1 MNYFTKVLKY
11 GLDYTYYGVLN
22 IVFNILYAIF
32 SALAFVSFIPMLDV
46 LFKQTKG
53 VYIKPEYFGISNIRE
68 YLEDYF
74 NYYISRQLE
83 TDISSTLILV
93 VGIVIFFFLM
103 KNLFNY
109 LALYNITFVKNGL
122 LKNLRGKL
130 YSKVVSMPISYF
142 LNKKKGDLMSRITAD
157 ILEIQTS
164 YLSILELMVREPLT
178 ILFTLI
184 VMFTISPELTLFV
197 ILFIPISGFIISIIG
212 KKLRKDSKEVQQQQ
226 SNFLSMIDE
235 TISGQK
241 VIKSFLSESF
251 FNQKFDSINEML
263 YKFSNKVINRKN
275 LAGPFS
281 EFMGILVIGVL
292 LWFGGKMVLIN
303 ETISGTTF
311 IVFMGLAYN
320 ILTPAKNLSKSFY
333 SIKKGNAAAERVFE
347 IIEFKP
353 ENDSN
358 RDQLLETFIDKIE
371 FKNVDFSFG
380 QTKILDKI
388 SFTIKKGESVALVGS
403 SGSGKTTIANLLNG
417 FYNSDS
423 GSISI
428 DGMEISSITRES
440 LYKKISIVTQESI
453 LFNDT
458 IMNNIRIGDLDS
470 IDGDIINAAKEA
482 NAHEFI
488 LEQNEKYDTNIGDYG
503 GKLSGGQ
510 KQRITIARAMLKSPS
525 ILILDEAT
533 SSLDSESEKHVQS
546 AIENLMNQRTVF
558 VIAHRLSTVHNASKI
573 LVLDNGKIV
582 QEGKHEELVN
592 IDGLYKQLHKMQFRT

>member
-46 LFKQTKG
+46 LFKQTKD
-53 VYIKPEYFGISNIRE
+53 VYIEPEYSGISNIRE

-130 YSKVVSMPISYF
+130 YSKVISMPISYF

-347 IIEFKP
+347 IIEFKLD
-353 ENDSN
+353 NDSN
-358 RDQLLETFIDKIE
+358 RDQLLETFKDKIE
-371 FKNVDFSFG
+371 FKNVDFSYG
-380 QTKILDKI
+380 QSKILDKI
-388 SFTIKKGESVALVGS
+388 SFTIKKGQSVALVGS

-533 SSLDSESEKHVQS
+533 SSLDSESEKKIQD
-546 AIENLMNQRTVF
+546 AIDKLMLDKTSLI
-558 VIAHRLSTVHNASKI
+558 IAHKFSTIKKCDKI
-573 LVLDNGKIV
+573 ILIDKGRIV
-582 QEGKHEELVN
+582 AEGTHDELIN
-592 IDGLYKQLHKMQFRT
+592 SNSSYKNMNELQM

>member
-46 LFKQTKG
+46 LFKQTKE
-53 VYIKPEYFGISNIRE
+53 VYIEPEYSGISNIRE

-130 YSKVVSMPISYF
+130 YSKVISMPISYF

-358 RDQLLETFIDKIE
+358 RDQLLETFKDKIE
-371 FKNVDFSFG
+371 FKNVDFSYG
-380 QTKILDKI
+380 QSKILDKI
-388 SFTIKKGESVALVGS
+388 SFTIKKGQSVALVGS

-428 DGMEISSITRES
+428 DGMQISSITRES

-488 LEQNEKYDTNIGDYG
+488 LEQSEKYDTNIGDYG

-510 KQRITIARAMLKSPS
+510 KQRLTIARAMLKSPS

-533 SSLDSESEKHVQS
+533 SSLDSESEKKIQD
-546 AIENLMNQRTVF
+546 AIDKLMLDKTSLI
-558 VIAHRLSTVHNASKI
+558 IAHKFSTIKKCDKI
-573 LVLDNGKIV
+573 ILIDKGRIV
-582 QEGKHEELVN
+582 AEGTHDELIN
-592 IDGLYKQLHKMQFRT
+592 SNSSYKNMNELQM

>member
-1 MNYFTKVLKY
+1 MSYFTRVLKY
-11 GLDYTYYGVLN
+11 GIEYYNYGVLN
-22 IVFNILYAIF
+22 ILFNILYAIF

-46 LFKQTKG
+46 LFKQTKT
-53 VYIKPEYFGISNIRE
+53 VYTEPEYGGFNNILE
-68 YLEDYF
+68 YTENYF
-74 NYYISRQLE
+74 NYYLSNQLE

-122 LKNLRGKL
+122 LKNLRENL
-130 YSKVVSMPISYF
+130 YSKVLNMPISYF

-178 ILFTLI
+178 IIFTLI
-184 VMFTISPELTLFV
+184 VMFTISPQLTLFV
-197 ILFIPISGFIISIIG
+197 TLFIPISGFIISIIG

-226 SNFLSMIDE
+226 SNFLSIIDE

-241 VIKSFLSESF
+241 VIKSFLSENF
-251 FNQKFDSINEML
+251 FHNKFKSINNLL
-263 YKFSNKVINRKN
+263 YRFSNKVINRKN

-292 LWFGGKMVLIN
+292 LWFGGKMVLIS

-347 IIEFKP
+347 IIEYNKNKYDENRTLDFKKFKK
-353 ENDSN
+353 NI
-358 RDQLLETFIDKIE
+358 TFNNVE
-371 FKNVDFSFG
+371 FSYGEV
-380 QTKILDKI
+380 KILDKI
-388 SFTIKKGESVALVGS
+388 SFTINKGESVALVGS

-417 FYNSDS
+417 FFGPTS
-423 GSISI
+423 GNILIDDISISN
-428 DGMEISSITRES
+428 ITKES
-440 LYKKISIVTQESI
+440 LYRNISIVTQESI

-458 IMNNIRIGDLDS
+458 ILNNIRIGNLEAS
-470 IDGDIINAAKEA
+470 KEDIIEASKEA

-488 LEQNEKYDTNIGDYG
+488 QEQLNSYDTTIGDFG
-503 GKLSGGQ
+503 NNLSGGQ
-510 KQRITIARAMLKSPS
+510 KQRLTIARAMLKSPS

-533 SSLDSESEKHVQS
+533 SSLDSESEKKIQN
-546 AIENLMNQRTVF
+546 AIDKLMHGKTSLI
-558 VIAHRLSTVHNASKI
+558 IAHKFSTIKKCDKI
-573 LVLDNGKIV
+573 ILIDKGRIIAQGTH
-582 QEGKHEELVN
+582 QELINSNSSYKNMNELQ
-592 IDGLYKQLHKMQFRT
+592 I

>member
-1 MNYFTKVLKY
+1 MSYFTRVLKY
-11 GLDYTYYGVLN
+11 GIEYYYYGVLN
-22 IVFNILYAIF
+22 ILFNILYAIF

-46 LFKQTKG
+46 LFKQTKT
-53 VYIKPEYFGISNIRE
+53 VYTEPKYVGFSNILE
-68 YLEDYF
+68 YTEDYF
-74 NYYISRQLE
+74 NYYLSNQLE

-122 LKNLRGKL
+122 LKNLRENL
-130 YSKVVSMPISYF
+130 YSKVLNMPISYF

-178 ILFTLI
+178 IIFTLI
-184 VMFTISPELTLFV
+184 VMFTISPQLTLFV
-197 ILFIPISGFIISIIG
+197 TLFIPISGFIISIIG

-226 SNFLSMIDE
+226 SNFLSIIDE

-241 VIKSFLSESF
+241 VIKSFLSENF
-251 FNQKFDSINEML
+251 FHNKFKSINNLL
-263 YKFSNKVINRKN
+263 YRFSNKVINRKN

-347 IIEFKP
+347 IIEYNKNKYDENRTLDFKKFKK
-353 ENDSN
+353 NI
-358 RDQLLETFIDKIE
+358 TFN
-371 FKNVDFSFG
+371 NVEFSFG
-380 QTKILDKI
+380 EVKILDKI
-388 SFTIKKGESVALVGS
+388 SFTINKGESVALVGS

-417 FYNSDS
+417 FFGPTS
-423 GSISI
+423 GNILIDDISISN
-428 DGMEISSITRES
+428 ITKES
-440 LYKKISIVTQESI
+440 LYRNISIVTQESI

-458 IMNNIRIGDLDS
+458 ILNNIRIGNLEAS
-470 IDGDIINAAKEA
+470 KEDIIEASKEA

-488 LEQNEKYDTNIGDYG
+488 QEQLNSYDTTIGDYG
-503 GKLSGGQ
+503 NNLSGGQ
-510 KQRITIARAMLKSPS
+510 KQRLTIARAMLKSPS

-533 SSLDSESEKHVQS
+533 SSLDSESEKKIQN
-546 AIENLMNQRTVF
+546 AIDKLMHGKTSLI
-558 VIAHRLSTVHNASKI
+558 IAHKFSTIKKCDKI
-573 LVLDNGKIV
+573 ILIDKGRIIAQGTH
-582 QEGKHEELVN
+582 QELINSNSSYKNMNELQ
-592 IDGLYKQLHKMQFRT
+592 I

>member
-11 GLDYTYYGVLN
+11 GLGYTYYGVLN
-22 IVFNILYAIF
+22 IIFNILYAIF

-46 LFKQTKG
+46 LFKQTKD
-53 VYIKPEYFGISNIRE
+53 VYNEPEYSGISNIRE

-130 YSKVVSMPISYF
+130 YSKVISMPISYF

-184 VMFTISPELTLFV
+184 VVLTIRPKLTLFV

-241 VIKSFLSESF
+241 VIKSFLSESY
-251 FNQKFDSINEML
+251 FNQKFNSINEML
-263 YKFSNKVINRKN
+263 YKYSNRVINRKN

-353 ENDSN
+353 DNDSK
-358 RDQLLETFIDKIE
+358 RDQLLKTFKDKIE
-371 FKNVDFSFG
+371 FKNVDFSYG
-380 QTKILDKI
+380 QSKILDKI
-388 SFTIKKGESVALVGS
+388 SFTIKKGQSVALVGS

-440 LYKKISIVTQESI
+440 LYKNISIVTQESI

-470 IDGDIINAAKEA
+470 VDEDIVNAAKEA

-488 LEQNEKYDTNIGDYG
+488 LEQSEKYDTNIGDYG

-510 KQRITIARAMLKSPS
+510 KQRVTIARAMLKSPS

-533 SSLDSESEKHVQS
+533 SSLDSESEKKIQD
-546 AIENLMNQRTVF
+546 AIDKLMVDKTSLI
-558 VIAHRLSTVHNASKI
+558 IAHKFSTIKKCDKI
-573 LVLDNGKIV
+573 ILIDKGRILA
-582 QEGKHEELVN
+582 EGTHDELIN
-592 IDGLYKQLHKMQFRT
+592 SNSSYKNMNELQM

>member
-46 LFKQTKG
+46 LFKQTKE
-53 VYIKPEYFGISNIRE
+53 VYIEPEYSGISNIRE

-130 YSKVVSMPISYF
+130 YSKVISMPISYF

-347 IIEFKP
+347 IIEFKT
-353 ENDSN
+353 ESDSN
-358 RDQLLETFIDKIE
+358 RDQLLETFKDKIE
-371 FKNVDFSFG
+371 FKNVDFSYG
-380 QTKILDKI
+380 QSKILDKI
-388 SFTIKKGESVALVGS
+388 SFTIKKGQSVALVGS

-440 LYKKISIVTQESI
+440 LYKNISIVTQESI

-488 LEQNEKYDTNIGDYG
+488 LEQSEKYDTNIGDYG

-510 KQRITIARAMLKSPS
+510 KQRLTIARAMLKSPS

-533 SSLDSESEKHVQS
+533 SSLDSESEKKIQD
-546 AIENLMNQRTVF
+546 AIDKLMLDKTSLI
-558 VIAHRLSTVHNASKI
+558 IAHKFSTIKKCDKI
-573 LVLDNGKIV
+573 ILIDKGRIV
-582 QEGKHEELVN
+582 AEGTHDELIN
-592 IDGLYKQLHKMQFRT
+592 SNSSYKNMNELQM

>member
-1 MNYFTKVLKY
+1 MSYFTRVLKY
-11 GLDYTYYGVLN
+11 GIEYYNYGVLN
-22 IVFNILYAIF
+22 IFFNILYAIF

-46 LFKQTKG
+46 LFKQTKT
-53 VYIKPEYFGISNIRE
+53 VYTEPKYVGFSNILE
-68 YLEDYF
+68 YTEDYF
-74 NYYISRQLE
+74 NYYLSNQLE

-122 LKNLRGKL
+122 LKNLRENL
-130 YSKVVSMPISYF
+130 YSKVLNMPISYF

-178 ILFTLI
+178 IIFTLI
-184 VMFTISPELTLFV
+184 VMFTISPQLTLFV
-197 ILFIPISGFIISIIG
+197 TLFIPISGFIISIIG

-226 SNFLSMIDE
+226 SNFLSIIDE

-241 VIKSFLSESF
+241 VIKSFLSENF
-251 FNQKFDSINEML
+251 FNNKFKSINDLL
-263 YKFSNKVINRKN
+263 YRFSNKVINRKN

-347 IIEFKP
+347 IIEYNKNKYDENRTLDFKKFKK
-353 ENDSN
+353 NI
-358 RDQLLETFIDKIE
+358 TFNNVE
-371 FKNVDFSFG
+371 FSYGEV
-380 QTKILDKI
+380 KILDKI
-388 SFTIKKGESVALVGS
+388 SFTINKGESVALVGS

-417 FYNSDS
+417 FFGPSS
-423 GSISI
+423 GNILIDDISISN
-428 DGMEISSITRES
+428 ITKES
-440 LYKKISIVTQESI
+440 LYRNISIVTQESI

-458 IMNNIRIGDLDS
+458 ILNNIRIGNLEAS
-470 IDGDIINAAKEA
+470 KEDIIEASKEA

-488 LEQNEKYDTNIGDYG
+488 QEQLNSYNTTIGDYG
-503 GKLSGGQ
+503 NNLSGGQ
-510 KQRITIARAMLKSPS
+510 KQRLTIARAMLKSPS

-533 SSLDSESEKHVQS
+533 SSLDSESEKKIQN
-546 AIENLMNQRTVF
+546 AIDKLMHGKTSLI
-558 VIAHRLSTVHNASKI
+558 IAHKFSTIKKCDKI
-573 LVLDNGKIV
+573 ILIDKGRIIAQGTH
-582 QEGKHEELVN
+582 QELINSNSSYKNMNELQ
-592 IDGLYKQLHKMQFRT
+592 I

>member
-46 LFKQTKG
+46 LFKQTKE
-53 VYIKPEYFGISNIRE
+53 VYIEPEYSGISNVRE

-130 YSKVVSMPISYF
+130 YSKVISMPISYF

-347 IIEFKP
+347 IIEFKT

-358 RDQLLETFIDKIE
+358 RDQLLETFKDKIE
-371 FKNVDFSFG
+371 FKNVDFSYG
-380 QTKILDKI
+380 QSKILDKI
-388 SFTIKKGESVALVGS
+388 SFTIKKGQSVALVGS

-428 DGMEISSITRES
+428 DGMQISSITRES

-533 SSLDSESEKHVQS
+533 SSLDSESEKKIQD
-546 AIENLMNQRTVF
+546 AIDKLMLDKTSLI
-558 VIAHRLSTVHNASKI
+558 IAHKFSTIRKCDKI
-573 LVLDNGKIV
+573 ILIDKGRIV
-582 QEGKHEELVN
+582 AEGTHDELIN
-592 IDGLYKQLHKMQFRT
+592 SNSSYKNMNELQM

>member
-46 LFKQTKG
+46 LFKQTKD
-53 VYIKPEYFGISNIRE
+53 VYIEPEYSGISNIRE
-68 YLEDYF
+68 YFEDYF

-130 YSKVVSMPISYF
+130 YSKVISMPISYF

-347 IIEFKP
+347 IIEFKLD
-353 ENDSN
+353 NDSN
-358 RDQLLETFIDKIE
+358 RDQLLETFKDKIE
-371 FKNVDFSFG
+371 FKNVDFSYG
-380 QTKILDKI
+380 QSKILDKI
-388 SFTIKKGESVALVGS
+388 SFTIKKGQSVALVGS
-403 SGSGKTTIANLLNG
+403 SGSGKTTIANLING
-417 FYNSDS
+417 FYNSNS

-440 LYKKISIVTQESI
+440 LYKNISIVTQESI

-458 IMNNIRIGDLDS
+458 IINNIRIGDLDS
-470 IDGDIINAAKEA
+470 IDEDIVNAAKEA

-488 LEQNEKYDTNIGDYG
+488 LEQSEKYDTNIGDYG

-510 KQRITIARAMLKSPS
+510 KQRLTIARAMLKSPS

-533 SSLDSESEKHVQS
+533 SSLDSESEKKIQD
-546 AIENLMNQRTVF
+546 AIDKLMVDKTSLI
-558 VIAHRLSTVHNASKI
+558 IAHKFSTIKKCDKI
-573 LVLDNGKIV
+573 ILIDKGSIV
-582 QEGKHEELVN
+582 AEGTHDELIN
-592 IDGLYKQLHKMQFRT
+592 SNSSYKNMNELQM

>member
-46 LFKQTKG
+46 LFKQTKE
-53 VYIKPEYFGISNIRE
+53 VYIEPEYSGISNIRE
-68 YLEDYF
+68 YLENYF

-130 YSKVVSMPISYF
+130 YSKVISMPISYF

-251 FNQKFDSINEML
+251 FNQKFDSVNEML

-353 ENDSN
+353 ENDLN
-358 RDQLLETFIDKIE
+358 RDQLLEKFKDKIE

-380 QTKILDKI
+380 QSKILDKI
-388 SFTIKKGESVALVGS
+388 SFTIKKGQSVALVGS

-440 LYKKISIVTQESI
+440 LYKNISIVTQESI

-470 IDGDIINAAKEA
+470 TDEDIVNAAKEA

-488 LEQNEKYDTNIGDYG
+488 LEQSEKYDTNIGDYG

-510 KQRITIARAMLKSPS
+510 KQRLTIARAMLKSPT

-533 SSLDSESEKHVQS
+533 SSLDSESEKKIQD
-546 AIENLMNQRTVF
+546 AIDKLMVDKTSLI
-558 VIAHRLSTVHNASKI
+558 IAHKFSTIKKCDKI
-573 LVLDNGKIV
+573 ILIDKGRILA
-582 QEGKHEELVN
+582 EGTHDELIN
-592 IDGLYKQLHKMQFRT
+592 SNSSYKNMNELQM

>member
-46 LFKQTKG
+46 LFKQTKE
-53 VYIKPEYFGISNIRE
+53 VYIEPEYSGISNIRE

-130 YSKVVSMPISYF
+130 YSKVISMPISYF

-197 ILFIPISGFIISIIG
+197 MLFIPISGFIISIIG

-353 ENDSN
+353 DNDSN
-358 RDQLLETFIDKIE
+358 RDQLLETFKDKIE
-371 FKNVDFSFG
+371 FKNVDFSYG
-380 QTKILDKI
+380 QSKILDKI
-388 SFTIKKGESVALVGS
+388 SFTIKKGQSVALVGS

-488 LEQNEKYDTNIGDYG
+488 LEQSEKYDTNIGDYG

-510 KQRITIARAMLKSPS
+510 KQRLTIARAMLKSPS

-533 SSLDSESEKHVQS
+533 SSLDSESEKKIQD
-546 AIENLMNQRTVF
+546 AIDKLMLDKTSLI
-558 VIAHRLSTVHNASKI
+558 IAHKFSTIKKCDKI
-573 LVLDNGKIV
+573 ILIDKGRIV
-582 QEGKHEELVN
+582 AEGTHDELIN
-592 IDGLYKQLHKMQFRT
+592 SNSSYKNMNELQM

>member
-1 MNYFTKVLKY
+1 MNYFTRVLKY

-22 IVFNILYAIF
+22 IIFNILYAIF

-46 LFKQTKG
+46 LFKQTKD
-53 VYIKPEYFGISNIRE
+53 VYNEPEYSGISNIRE

-130 YSKVVSMPISYF
+130 YSRVISMPISYF

-241 VIKSFLSESF
+241 VIKSFLSESY
-251 FNQKFDSINEML
+251 FNQKFNSINEML

-347 IIEFKP
+347 IIEFQP
-353 ENDSN
+353 DNDSN
-358 RDQLLETFIDKIE
+358 RDQLLETFNDKIE
-371 FKNVDFSFG
+371 FKNVDFSYG

-388 SFTIKKGESVALVGS
+388 SFSIKKGESVALVGS

-417 FYNSDS
+417 FYNPNS

-428 DGMEISSITRES
+428 DGMEISSITRDS
-440 LYKKISIVTQESI
+440 LYKNISIVTQESI

-470 IDGDIINAAKEA
+470 IDEDIVNAAKEA

-488 LEQNEKYDTNIGDYG
+488 IQQIEKYDTNIGDYG

-510 KQRITIARAMLKSPS
+510 KQRLTIARAMLKSPS

-533 SSLDSESEKHVQS
+533 SSLDSESEKKIQD
-546 AIENLMNQRTVF
+546 AIDKLMLDKTSLI
-558 VIAHRLSTVHNASKI
+558 IAHKFSTIKKCDKI
-573 LVLDNGKIV
+573 ILIDKGRIV
-582 QEGKHEELVN
+582 AEGTHDELIN
-592 IDGLYKQLHKMQFRT
+592 SNSSYKNMNELQM

>member
-46 LFKQTKG
+46 LFKQTKE
-53 VYIKPEYFGISNIRE
+53 VYIEPEYSGISNVRE

-130 YSKVVSMPISYF
+130 YSKVISMPISYF

-347 IIEFKP
+347 IIEFKT

-358 RDQLLETFIDKIE
+358 RDQLLETFKDKIE
-371 FKNVDFSFG
+371 FKNVDFSYG
-380 QTKILDKI
+380 QSKILDKI
-388 SFTIKKGESVALVGS
+388 SFTIKKGQSVALVGS

-533 SSLDSESEKHVQS
+533 SSLDSESEKKIQD
-546 AIENLMNQRTVF
+546 AIDKLMLDKTSLI
-558 VIAHRLSTVHNASKI
+558 IAHKFSTIKKCDKI
-573 LVLDNGKIV
+573 ILIDKGSIV
-582 QEGKHEELVN
+582 AEGTHDELIN
-592 IDGLYKQLHKMQFRT
+592 SNSSYKNMNELQM

>member
-46 LFKQTKG
+46 LFKQTKD
-53 VYIKPEYFGISNIRE
+53 VYIEPEYSGISNIRE

-130 YSKVVSMPISYF
+130 YSKVISMPISYF

-347 IIEFKP
+347 IIEFKT

-358 RDQLLETFIDKIE
+358 RDQLLETFKDKIE
-371 FKNVDFSFG
+371 FKNVDFSYG
-380 QTKILDKI
+380 QSKILDKI
-388 SFTIKKGESVALVGS
+388 SFTIKKGQSVALVGS

-470 IDGDIINAAKEA
+470 TDVDIINAAKEA

-488 LEQNEKYDTNIGDYG
+488 LEQSEKYDTNIGDYG

-533 SSLDSESEKHVQS
+533 SSLDSESEKKIQD
-546 AIENLMNQRTVF
+546 AIDKLMLDKTSLI
-558 VIAHRLSTVHNASKI
+558 IAHKFSTIKKCDKI
-573 LVLDNGKIV
+573 ILIDKGRIV
-582 QEGKHEELVN
+582 AEGTHDELIN
-592 IDGLYKQLHKMQFRT
+592 SNSSYKNMNELQM

>member
-46 LFKQTKG
+46 LFKQTKE
-53 VYIKPEYFGISNIRE
+53 VYIEPEYSGISNIRE

-130 YSKVVSMPISYF
+130 YSKVISMPISYF

-184 VMFTISPELTLFV
+184 VMFTISSELTLFV

-353 ENDSN
+353 DNDSN
-358 RDQLLETFIDKIE
+358 RDQLLETFKDKIE
-371 FKNVDFSFG
+371 FKNVDFSYG
-380 QTKILDKI
+380 QSKILDKI
-388 SFTIKKGESVALVGS
+388 SFTIKKGQSVALVGS

-440 LYKKISIVTQESI
+440 LYKNISIVTQESI

-470 IDGDIINAAKEA
+470 IDEDIVNAAKEA

-488 LEQNEKYDTNIGDYG
+488 LEQSEKYDTNIGDYG

-510 KQRITIARAMLKSPS
+510 KQRLTIARAMLKSPS

-533 SSLDSESEKHVQS
+533 SSLDSESEKKIQD
-546 AIENLMNQRTVF
+546 AIDKLMVDKTSLI
-558 VIAHRLSTVHNASKI
+558 IAHKFSTIKKCDKI
-573 LVLDNGKIV
+573 ILIDKGRILA
-582 QEGKHEELVN
+582 EGTHDELIN
-592 IDGLYKQLHKMQFRT
+592 SNSSYKNMTELQM

>member
-1 MNYFTKVLKY
+1 MSYFTRVLKY
-11 GLDYTYYGVLN
+11 GIEYYNYGVLN
-22 IVFNILYAIF
+22 ILFNILYAIF

-46 LFKQTKG
+46 LFKQTKT
-53 VYIKPEYFGISNIRE
+53 VYTEPKYVGFSNILE
-68 YLEDYF
+68 YTEDYF
-74 NYYISRQLE
+74 NYYLSNQLE

-122 LKNLRGKL
+122 LKNLRENL
-130 YSKVVSMPISYF
+130 YSKVLNMPISYF

-178 ILFTLI
+178 IIFTLI
-184 VMFTISPELTLFV
+184 VMFTISPQLTLFV
-197 ILFIPISGFIISIIG
+197 TLFIPISGFIISIIG

-226 SNFLSMIDE
+226 SNFLSIIDE

-241 VIKSFLSESF
+241 VIKSFLSENF
-251 FNQKFDSINEML
+251 FHNKFKSINNLL
-263 YKFSNKVINRKN
+263 YRFSNKVINRKN

-347 IIEFKP
+347 IIEYNKNKYDENRTLDFKKFKK
-353 ENDSN
+353 NI
-358 RDQLLETFIDKIE
+358 TFNNVE
-371 FKNVDFSFG
+371 FSYGEV
-380 QTKILDKI
+380 KILDKI
-388 SFTIKKGESVALVGS
+388 SFTINKGESVALVGS

-417 FYNSDS
+417 FFGPTS
-423 GSISI
+423 GNILIDDISISN
-428 DGMEISSITRES
+428 ITKES
-440 LYKKISIVTQESI
+440 LYRNISIVTQESI

-458 IMNNIRIGDLDS
+458 ILNNIRIGNLEAS
-470 IDGDIINAAKEA
+470 KEDIIEASKEA

-488 LEQNEKYDTNIGDYG
+488 QEQLNSYDTTIGDYG
-503 GKLSGGQ
+503 NNLSGGQ
-510 KQRITIARAMLKSPS
+510 KQRLTIARAMLKSPS

-533 SSLDSESEKHVQS
+533 SSLDSESEKKIQN
-546 AIENLMNQRTVF
+546 AIDKLMHGKTSLI
-558 VIAHRLSTVHNASKI
+558 IAHKFSTIKKCDKI
-573 LVLDNGKIV
+573 ILIDKGRIIG
-582 QEGKHEELVN
+582 EGTHEELIN
-592 IDGLYKQLHKMQFRT
+592 SNSSYKNLNELQI

>member
-1 MNYFTKVLKY
+1 MSYFTRVLKY
-11 GLDYTYYGVLN
+11 GIDYSYYALLN
-22 IVFNILYAIF
+22 VFFNILYAIF

-46 LFKQTKG
+46 LFKQTEK
-53 VYIKPEYFGISNIRE
+53 VYSKPNYTGIGDIRE
-68 YLEDYF
+68 YAENYF
-74 NYYISRQLE
+74 NYYLSNQLE

-103 KNLFNY
+103 KNIFNY

-122 LKNLRGKL
+122 LKNLRENL
-130 YSKVVSMPISYF
+130 YSKVLNMPISYF

-197 ILFIPISGFIISIIG
+197 TLFIPISGFIISIIG

-226 SNFLSMIDE
+226 SNFLSIIDE

-251 FNQKFDSINEML
+251 FLNKFKNINNLL
-263 YKFSNKVINRKN
+263 YKFSNKVVNRKN

-292 LWFGGKMVLIN
+292 LWFGGKMVLIS

-347 IIEFKP
+347 IIEYNKDKLDQKRNVKLEKF
-353 ENDSN
+353 ENKI
-358 RDQLLETFIDKIE
+358 TFNNVE
-371 FKNVDFSFG
+371 FNYG
-380 QTKILDKI
+380 EAKILDKI
-388 SFTIKKGESVALVGS
+388 SFTINKGESVALVGS

-417 FYNSDS
+417 FFNPES
-423 GSISI
+423 GNILIDNNNISN
-428 DGMEISSITRES
+428 ITKES
-440 LYKKISIVTQESI
+440 LYRNISIVTQESI

-458 IMNNIRIGDLDS
+458 ILNNIKIGNLDS
-470 IDGDIINAAKEA
+470 NKDDVIKAAKEA

-488 LEQNEKYDTNIGDYG
+488 MQQLEGYQTKIGDYG
-503 GKLSGGQ
+503 NKLSGGQ
-510 KQRITIARAMLKSPS
+510 KQRLTIARAMLKSPS

-533 SSLDSESEKHVQS
+533 SSLDSKSEKKIQD
-546 AIENLMNQRTVF
+546 AIDKLMYGKTSLI
-558 VIAHRLSTVHNASKI
+558 IAHKFSTIKKCDKI
-573 LVLDNGKIV
+573 ILIDKGRIIA
-582 QEGKHEELVN
+582 QGTHEELIN
-592 IDGLYKQLHKMQFRT
+592 SNSSYKNMNELQI

>member
-1 MNYFTKVLKY
+1 MSYFIRVLKY
-11 GLDYTYYGVLN
+11 GIEYYNYGVLN
-22 IVFNILYAIF
+22 IFFNILYAIF

-46 LFKQTKG
+46 LFKQTKT
-53 VYIKPEYFGISNIRE
+53 VYTEPEYVGFSNILE
-68 YLEDYF
+68 YTEDYF
-74 NYYISRQLE
+74 NYYLSNQLE

-122 LKNLRGKL
+122 LKNLRENL
-130 YSKVVSMPISYF
+130 YSKVLNMPISYF

-178 ILFTLI
+178 IIFTLI
-184 VMFTISPELTLFV
+184 VMFTISPQLTLFV
-197 ILFIPISGFIISIIG
+197 TLFIPISGFIISIIG

-226 SNFLSMIDE
+226 SNFLSIIDE

-241 VIKSFLSESF
+241 VIKSFLSENF
-251 FNQKFDSINEML
+251 FHNKFKSINNLL
-263 YKFSNKVINRKN
+263 YRFSNKVINRKN

-292 LWFGGKMVLIN
+292 LWFGGKMVLIS

-347 IIEFKP
+347 IIEYNKNKYDENRTLDFKKFKK
-353 ENDSN
+353 NI
-358 RDQLLETFIDKIE
+358 TFN
-371 FKNVDFSFG
+371 NVEFSFG
-380 QTKILDKI
+380 EVKILDKI
-388 SFTIKKGESVALVGS
+388 SFTINKGESVALVGS

-417 FYNSDS
+417 FFGPTS
-423 GSISI
+423 GNILIDDISISN
-428 DGMEISSITRES
+428 ITKES
-440 LYKKISIVTQESI
+440 LYRNISIVTQESI

-458 IMNNIRIGDLDS
+458 ILNNIRIGNLEAS
-470 IDGDIINAAKEA
+470 KEDIIEASKEA

-488 LEQNEKYDTNIGDYG
+488 QEQLNSYDTTIGDFG
-503 GKLSGGQ
+503 NNLSGGQ
-510 KQRITIARAMLKSPS
+510 KQRLTIARAILKSPS

-533 SSLDSESEKHVQS
+533 SSLDSESEKKIQN
-546 AIENLMNQRTVF
+546 AIDKLMHGKTSLI
-558 VIAHRLSTVHNASKI
+558 IAHKFSTIKKCDKI
-573 LVLDNGKIV
+573 ILIDKGRIIAQGTH
-582 QEGKHEELVN
+582 QELINSNSSYKNMNELQ
-592 IDGLYKQLHKMQFRT
+592 I

>member
-1 MNYFTKVLKY
+1 MSYFTRVLKY
-11 GLDYTYYGVLN
+11 GIEYYNYGVLN
-22 IVFNILYAIF
+22 ILFNILYAIF

-46 LFKQTKG
+46 LFKQTKT
-53 VYIKPEYFGISNIRE
+53 VYTEPKYVGFSNILE
-68 YLEDYF
+68 YTEDYF
-74 NYYISRQLE
+74 NYYLSNQLE

-122 LKNLRGKL
+122 LKNLRENL
-130 YSKVVSMPISYF
+130 YSKVLNMPISYF

-184 VMFTISPELTLFV
+184 VMFTISPQLTLFV
-197 ILFIPISGFIISIIG
+197 TLFIPISGFIISIIG

-226 SNFLSMIDE
+226 SNFLSIIDE

-241 VIKSFLSESF
+241 VIKSFLSENF
-251 FNQKFDSINEML
+251 FHNKFKSINNLL
-263 YKFSNKVINRKN
+263 YRFSNKVINRKN

-347 IIEFKP
+347 IIEYNKNKYDENRTLDFKKFKK
-353 ENDSN
+353 NI
-358 RDQLLETFIDKIE
+358 TFNNVE
-371 FKNVDFSFG
+371 FSYG
-380 QTKILDKI
+380 ELKILDKI
-388 SFTIKKGESVALVGS
+388 SFTINKGESVALVGS

-417 FYNSDS
+417 FFGPTS
-423 GSISI
+423 GNILIDDISISN
-428 DGMEISSITRES
+428 ITKES
-440 LYKKISIVTQESI
+440 LYRNISIVTQESI

-458 IMNNIRIGDLDS
+458 ILNNIRIGNLEAS
-470 IDGDIINAAKEA
+470 KEDIIEASKEA

-488 LEQNEKYDTNIGDYG
+488 QEQLNSYDTTIGDYG
-503 GKLSGGQ
+503 NNLSGGQ
-510 KQRITIARAMLKSPS
+510 KQRLTIARAMLKSPS

-533 SSLDSESEKHVQS
+533 SSLDSESEKKIQN
-546 AIENLMNQRTVF
+546 AIDKLMHGKTSLI
-558 VIAHRLSTVHNASKI
+558 IAHKFSTIKKCDKI
-573 LVLDNGKIV
+573 ILIDKGRIIAQGTH
-582 QEGKHEELVN
+582 QELINSNSSYKNMNELQ
-592 IDGLYKQLHKMQFRT
+592 I

>member
-1 MNYFTKVLKY
+1 MNYFTRVLKY

-46 LFKQTKG
+46 LFKQTKE
-53 VYIKPEYFGISNIRE
+53 VYVEPEYSEISNIRE

-122 LKNLRGKL
+122 LKDLRGKL
-130 YSKVVSMPISYF
+130 YSRVISMPISYF
-142 LNKKKGDLMSRITAD
+142 SNKKKGDLMSRITAD

-184 VMFTISPELTLFV
+184 VMLTISPELTLFV

-353 ENDSN
+353 DNDSN
-358 RDQLLETFIDKIE
+358 RDQLLKTFNDKIE
-371 FKNVDFSFG
+371 FKKVDFSYG
-380 QTKILDKI
+380 QSKILDKI
-388 SFTIKKGESVALVGS
+388 SFTIKKGQSVALVGS

-440 LYKKISIVTQESI
+440 LYKNISIVTQESI

-470 IDGDIINAAKEA
+470 IDEDIVNAAKEA

-488 LEQNEKYDTNIGDYG
+488 LEQSEKYDTNIGDYG

-510 KQRITIARAMLKSPS
+510 KQRLTIARAMLKSPS

-533 SSLDSESEKHVQS
+533 SSLDSESEKKIQD
-546 AIENLMNQRTVF
+546 AIDKLMVDKTSLI
-558 VIAHRLSTVHNASKI
+558 IAHKFSTIKKCDKI
-573 LVLDNGKIV
+573 ILIDKGRILA
-582 QEGKHEELVN
+582 EGTHDELIN
-592 IDGLYKQLHKMQFRT
+592 SNSSYKNMNELQM